1 MFWDTLRG
9 MLGAGWGFDSGGEC
23 PACKHKGCI
32 WVTLSPRGLAWMG
45 CRNCTWKAEECPTCD
60 GTGVLGYDAEH
71 EARVKRIVL
80 KRRAIHTPPA
90 DRACTPQGCGV
101 RCISPPRDSVPR

>member
-60 GTGVLGYDAEH
+60 GTGVLGYDSTCDDCRETGHRLWAGRPTES
-71 EARVKRIVL
+71 EE
-80 KRRAIHTPPA
+80 
-90 DRACTPQGCGV
+90 
-101 RCISPPRDSVPR
+101 